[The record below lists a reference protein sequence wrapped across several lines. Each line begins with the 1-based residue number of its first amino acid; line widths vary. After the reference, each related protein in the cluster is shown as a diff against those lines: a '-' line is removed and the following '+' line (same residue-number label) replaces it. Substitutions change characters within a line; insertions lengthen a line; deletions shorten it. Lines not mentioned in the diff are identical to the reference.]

1 MENKLFYTSEE
12 VAEMLQVFQAMA
24 YKIIRELNA
33 ELAEKGYVTVR
44 GRVNASYFKKKTCY
58 GTE

>member
-12 VAEMLQVFQAMA
+12 VAEMLQVSQAMA

-33 ELAEKGYVTVR
+33 ELA
-44 GRVNASYFKKKTCY
+44 
-58 GTE
+58 